1 MTKRQQQQDTEQI
14 VRTTLRL
21 PAGLWTKLKHH
32 AIDAGISIQEA
43 AIRALEAYL
52 KEQKKAGRP

>member
-1 MTKRQQQQDTEQI
+1 MTAKQQQPQEEI

-21 PAGLWTKLKHH
+21 PAPLWAKLKHH
-32 AIDAGISIQEA
+32 AIDAHISIQEA